1 MPCIGD
7 LQCRLCA
14 RRKRQTRLCKLI
26 DLHFDGQ
33 KHTGIGFRLDVHNA
47 VFIQYPLAQ
56 INRVC
61 DFNVTNRVVLSL
73 KDNIKQ
79 TDERRARFFGVASVD
94 AVKDIVMIKRHARAV
109 IQTRFAA
116 RRREASKNTQTAIY
130 DLCFV

>member
-33 KHTGIGFRLDVHNA
+33 KLTGIGFGFDVHNA
-47 VFIQYPLAQ
+47 VF
-56 INRVC
+56 
-61 DFNVTNRVVLSL
+61 
-73 KDNIKQ
+73 
-79 TDERRARFFGVASVD
+79 
-94 AVKDIVMIKRHARAV
+94 

-116 RRREASKNTQTAIY
+116 RRREASKNPQPAIY